1 MNWRVVVG
9 LGAGVVLLAAPAALA
24 WGPATH
30 IKLAGD
36 LLAQLH
42 LLPVAVAAL
51 LARHSKDYLFGNIAA
66 DVVLAKRLSRV
77 KQVCHHWDTGLA
89 ILEDARTDCG
99 RAFALGYLSHLAAD
113 TVAHGKFIPRQM
125 AMSRSTMLFG
135 HLYWEVRADAMVGP
149 KAWHQLRTLLQEVFT
164 EHEISLHARLTE
176 TFLPFVMNWQLF
188 YRMNRFL
195 SRGLWRRTMHRW
207 SNLSRWYLP
216 DQLMREYR
224 AESLARMVD
233 VLTYQR
239 GSSVL
244 HEDPNGNAALGHARL
259 RRRQFRQMSRAGL
272 IAPHI
277 LYEAAAG
284 HAPTVKLNVD
294 AHHGVRLVQ

>member
-1 MNWRVVVG
+1 MSWRVVVG
-9 LGAGVVLLAAPAALA
+9 LGAVVVLMAAPSAWA

-36 LLAQLH
+36 ILNQLH

-51 LARHSKDYLFGNIAA
+51 LARHRKDFLFGNIAA

-77 KQVCHHWDTGLA
+77 KQICHHWNTGLA
-89 ILEDARTDCG
+89 ILDDAQTDCG

-125 AMSRSTMLFG
+125 AMSRSTLLFG
-135 HLYWEVRADAMVGP
+135 HLYWEMRADAMVGP
-149 KAWHQLRTLLQEVFT
+149 RAWRQLRALLQEVFS
-164 EHEISLHARLTE
+164 EHEVSLHARLTD

-188 YRMNRFL
+188 YRMNRFM
-195 SRGLWRRTMHRW
+195 SQALWRRTMYRW
-207 SNLSRWYLP
+207 SNVSRWYLP
-216 DQLMREYR
+216 EQLMREYR
-224 AESLARMVD
+224 AECIERMRD
-233 VLTYQR
+233 VLSHER
-239 GSSVL
+239 ESAVL
-244 HEDPNGNAALGHARL
+244 HDDPNGNAALSHARL

-284 HAPTVKLNVD
+284 HAPTVKVNVD
-294 AHHGVRLVQ
+294 AHRRAKML